1 MKSFYD
7 RCSKLRSFYLKRETD
22 NTKIILLSKLVAL
35 SFYNEEQILDDLPKE
50 KSLEIDCSDLT
61 ACAPKVEDSLSQVL
75 YDLEFT
81 KFDIWHNKN
90 YNLFHKIDFW
100 IKE

>member
-1 MKSFYD
+1 MESFYD
-7 RCSKLRSFYLKRETD
+7 RCLTIRNFYFKRETE
-22 NTKIILLSKLVAL
+22 NTKLILLSKLVAL

-75 YDLEFT
+75 SDLEFT
-81 KFDIWHNKN
+81 NFDVGHNKN
-90 YNLFHKIDFW
+90 YNLFHKINFM

>member
-1 MKSFYD
+1 MESFYN
-7 RCSKLRSFYLKRETD
+7 RCSKLRRFYLKRETD

-35 SFYNEEQILDDLPKE
+35 SFYNEEQVLDDLPKE

-61 ACAPKVEDSLSQVL
+61 ACAPKVEDSLSAVL
-75 YDLEFT
+75 SDLEFT
-81 KFDIWHNKN
+81 NFNIGHNKN
-90 YNLFHKIDFW
+90 YNLFHKINFM

>member
-1 MKSFYD
+1 MESFYN
-7 RCSKLRSFYLKRETD
+7 RCSKLRRFYLKRETD

-35 SFYNEEQILDDLPKE
+35 SFYNEEQVLDDLPKE

-61 ACAPKVEDSLSQVL
+61 ACAPKVEDSLSAEIS
-75 YDLEFT
+75 DLEFT
-81 KFDIWHNKN
+81 NFNIGHNKN
-90 YNLFHKIDFW
+90 YNLFHKINFM

>member
-7 RCSKLRSFYLKRETD
+7 RCSKLRSFYLERETD

-81 KFDIWHNKN
+81 KFDIGHNKN